1 MYSIAENNSQKM
13 ICSRKILLGY
23 GIVVIT
29 VLCFVASGVSVQ
41 ALQKAVP
48 DFELS
53 LFRYSGTALAAGVAI
68 VLLRKPLY
76 IPKEHY
82 GNIVIMGTTSL
93 LFNFFYYFAV
103 SVLPLAHVSGLT
115 QSLRMIAVSILMSF
129 TSRTWLEKLTI
140 VAICGCTIG
149 SFFVVQPWSAF
160 SNGFIPEFLNTTSS
174 GFSYENKSHDNNL
187 TCCGELQSSWVAAG
201 YISILFGSIM
211 DAIYLVVV
219 GGQLKNVDSFN
230 AVFFSSLLCV
240 PISLIMS
247 LYMEQ
252 PTVIMNPNIIPL
264 VLIHVAGIAVTIITE
279 VMACQIIGPLQTSI
293 VENLCTILNLV
304 PQYTF
309 MSAYLYGRRNAMEIA
324 GCIVITVSLI
334 LSGLPS
340 VGNYHEDLN
349 P

>member
-1 MYSIAENNSQKM
+1 MVIA
-13 ICSRKILLGY
+13 
-23 GIVVIT
+23 

-53 LFRYSGTALAAGVAI
+53 LFRYSGTALTTGVAI
-68 VLLRKPLY
+68 AILRKPLQVS
-76 IPKEHY
+76 KEHY
-82 GNIVIMGTTSL
+82 VNIVVMGTTSL

-103 SVLPLAHVSGLT
+103 SVLPLAHVSGLYL
-115 QSLRMIAVSILMSF
+115 SFRMIIVSILMSF
-129 TSRTWLEKLTI
+129 TSRTWLDRLTI
-140 VAICGCTIG
+140 VAICGCTLG
-149 SFFVVQPWSAF
+149 TFFVVQPWSAF

-174 GFSYENKSHDNNL
+174 GFSHDDNF

-201 YISILFGSIM
+201 YICILFGSMM

-219 GGQLKNVDSFN
+219 GGQLKNVDSFI

-252 PTVIMNPNIIPL
+252 PAVIMNPNVIPL

-279 VMACQIIGPLQTSI
+279 VMACKIIGPLQTSI
-293 VENLCTILNLV
+293 AENLCTILNLV